1 MPPMMIRTRPARHSR
16 WSIVALVLALLQH
29 AISPGAVR
37 GETEESLGRKFSL
50 FAQAQLP
57 MVQDYTVRRYI
68 QRIGQRIVARLEHP
82 DFEYRFTVVHEPHIN
97 AFSVPGGYIYM
108 HSGLIQRAQ
117 SDDEVASVMGHEIAH
132 SQGHHMVRQ
141 QEDTKLLSY
150 AGIAAMVLGLI
161 NPVLAAGASTL
172 TGAAQMKYM
181 RQLEEEAD
189 FRGLQNMQQAGYD
202 PNAMT
207 RFFETMHNEERFDNP
222 DAIPPYFRSHPMSK
236 ERMSYIERTI
246 KTMQWNQTE
255 PPDPFTL
262 NRVKAIL
269 NAMQGSRGR
278 VIPEY
283 EKLVAD
289 HPDDPKA
296 QALLGTVLFRFNEWD
311 RARQLFE
318 QAATKG
324 VRLDRELGLAYLRL
338 GQRDQARQAFLRH
351 SEIDPEDADAHHQLC
366 AMFFQDGDAAR
377 AEQEC
382 RTALKLDPQH
392 DEAYIALAQ
401 ILDRQPGKGVES
413 RLLLASAME
422 LQGRLQAALIQYQQ
436 VEKALGAEHE
446 RTAEM
451 KKKIEELE
459 ELISQMPYRR

>member
-1 MPPMMIRTRPARHSR
+1 MTPMMIPPRPTARYR
-16 WSIVALVLALLQH
+16 RSIVALTLVLLHQVIL
-29 AISPGAVR
+29 PGVAR

-68 QRIGQRIVARLEHP
+68 QRMGQRIVARLEHP
-82 DFEYRFTVVHEPHIN
+82 DFAYRFTVVHEPHIN

-108 HSGLIQRAQ
+108 HSGLIQRAH
-117 SDDEVASVMGHEIAH
+117 SDDEVASVLGHEIAH

-202 PNAMT
+202 PHAMT
-207 RFFETMHNEERFDNP
+207 RFFETMQNEERFDSP
-222 DAIPPYFRSHPMSK
+222 DAVPPYFRSHPMSK
-236 ERMSYIERTI
+236 DRMSAIERI
-246 KTMQWNQTE
+246 LKTMQWNQTE
-255 PPDPFTL
+255 PSDTFTL
-262 NRVKAIL
+262 DRVKAIL
-269 NAMQGSRGR
+269 HAMQGSRGR

-283 EKLVAD
+283 EKLMAD

-296 QALLGTVLFRFNEWD
+296 QALLGTVLFRFNEWE

-324 VRLDRELGLAYLRL
+324 IHLDRELGIAYLRL
-338 GQRDQARQAFLRH
+338 GQRDQARQAFLRQI
-351 SEIDPEDADAHHQLC
+351 EIDPEDADAHHQLC
-366 AMFFQDGDAAR
+366 ALLFQEGDSER

-392 DEAYIALAQ
+392 DEAQLSLAQ

-422 LQGRLQAALIQYQQ
+422 LQGRLSAALIQYQQ
-436 VEKALGAEHE
+436 VELALGAEHE
-446 RTAEM
+446 QTAEI

-459 ELISQMPYRR
+459 ELISQLPNRR

>member
-1 MPPMMIRTRPARHSR
+1 M
-16 WSIVALVLALLQH
+16 ALVLALLQH

-37 GETEESLGRKFSL
+37 GEPEESLGRKFSL
-50 FAQAQLP
+50 FANAQLP

-68 QRIGQRIVARLEHP
+68 QRMGQRIVSRLEHP
-82 DFEYRFTVVHEPHIN
+82 DFSYQFTVVHEPHIN

-108 HSGLIQRAQ
+108 HSGLIQRAH
-117 SDDEVASVMGHEIAH
+117 SDDEVASVLGHEIAH

-150 AGIAAMVLGLI
+150 AGIASMVLALI
-161 NPVLAAGASTL
+161 NPVLAAGASSMA
-172 TGAAQMKYM
+172 GAAQMKYM

-202 PNAMT
+202 PHAMM
-207 RFFETMHNEERFDNP
+207 RFFETMHNEERFDGA
-222 DAIPPYFRSHPMSK
+222 DAVPPYFRSHPMSK
-236 ERMSYIERTI
+236 ERMSAIERI
-246 KTMQWNQTE
+246 LKTMQWNQTE
-255 PPDPFTL
+255 PSDTFML

-269 NAMQGSRGR
+269 HSMQGSRSR
-278 VIPEY
+278 VLPEY
-283 EKLVAD
+283 EKLVAE

-296 QALLGTVLFRFNEWD
+296 QALLGTVLLHFNEWE

-324 VRLDRELGLAYLRL
+324 VRLDRELGITHLRL
-338 GQRDQARQAFLRH
+338 GQRDQARQAFLRQ

-366 AMFFQDGDAAR
+366 TLFFQEGDAAR

-392 DEAYIALAQ
+392 DEAHLALAQ

-436 VEKALGAEHE
+436 VEKTLGAEHE
-446 RTAEM
+446 QTAEI